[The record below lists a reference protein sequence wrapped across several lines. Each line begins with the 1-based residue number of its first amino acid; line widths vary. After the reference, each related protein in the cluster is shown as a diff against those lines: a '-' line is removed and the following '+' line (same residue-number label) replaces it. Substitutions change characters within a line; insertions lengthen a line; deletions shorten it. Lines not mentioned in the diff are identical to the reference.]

1 MEKRKSLV
9 WIKKVGITAS
19 LFICAGAAQ
28 SQALT
33 SMPELSPVKMIILFL
48 LDAYGLW
55 KILACVKNV
64 LDHLADSSKG
74 DPSAKERVWGSV
86 LAIIGILMVGV
97 VLNVVI
103 LKAGEF
109 GARPVSS
116 VLSGN

>member
-1 MEKRKSLV
+1 MKNFTKHLRA
-9 WIKKVGITAS
+9 IGTAIVP
-19 LFICAGAAQ
+19 LLAAGRCY

-55 KILACVKNV
+55 KIIQCVKNAI
-64 LDHLADSSKG
+64 DHLADSSKG
-74 DPSAKERVWGSV
+74 DTTAKDRVWGSV
-86 LAIIGILMVGV
+86 LSIIGILMTGV
-97 VLNVVI
+97 ILNVLI

>member
-1 MEKRKSLV
+1 MKAV
-9 WIKKVGITAS
+9 WIS
-19 LFICAGAAQ
+19 AGLYMYAGEARP
-28 SQALT
+28 QALS
-33 SMPELSPVKMIILFL
+33 SMPELSPLKTIILFL

-55 KILACVKNV
+55 KILMCVKNV

-74 DPSAKERVWGSV
+74 DMTAKDRVWGSV
-86 LAIIGILMVGV
+86 LAIVGILMAGV

>member
-1 MEKRKSLV
+1 MRKRNKLI
-9 WIKKVGITAS
+9 WIKKVGITGW
-19 LFICAGAAQ
+19 LFIIAGAAH

-33 SMPELSPVKMIILFL
+33 NMPELSPVKLIILFL

-55 KILACVKNV
+55 KILQCVKNV

-103 LKAGEF
+103 FKAGEF

>member
-1 MEKRKSLV
+1 MKSL
-9 WIKKVGITAS
+9 KKHLRTFGTVVIPFLATGR
-19 LFICAGAAQ
+19 CY

-55 KILACVKNV
+55 KIIQCVKNAI
-64 LDHLADSSKG
+64 DHLADSSKG
-74 DPSAKERVWGSV
+74 DTTAKDRVWGSV
-86 LAIIGILMVGV
+86 LSIIGILMTGV
-97 VLNVVI
+97 ILNVLI
-103 LKAGEF
+103 MKAGEF

>member
-1 MEKRKSLV
+1 MQKRI
-9 WIKKVGITAS
+9 IKNSVKGIFLFWVVGSAS
-19 LFICAGAAQ
+19 A
-28 SQALT
+28 QALT
-33 SMPELSPVKMIILFL
+33 SLPELSPIKMLILTV

-55 KILACVKNV
+55 KIIQCVKNAI
-64 LDHLADSSKG
+64 DHLADSSKG
-74 DPSAKERVWGSV
+74 DVTAKDRIWGSV

-97 VLNVVI
+97 VLNYLI

>member
-1 MEKRKSLV
+1 MRNLRKHLWV
-9 WIKKVGITAS
+9 I
-19 LFICAGAAQ
+19 GAAVTPFLAAGKCY

-55 KILACVKNV
+55 KIIQCVKNAI
-64 LDHLADSSKG
+64 DHLADSSKG
-74 DPSAKERVWGSV
+74 DTTAKDRVWGSV
-86 LAIIGILMVGV
+86 LSIIGILMTGV
-97 VLNVVI
+97 ILNVLI

>member
-1 MEKRKSLV
+1 MWKAVFLV
-9 WIKKVGITAS
+9 LVAERA
-19 LFICAGAAQ
+19 FA
-28 SQALT
+28 QALT
-33 SMPELSPVKMIILFL
+33 SLPELSPVKLLILSV

-55 KILACVKNV
+55 KIIQCVKNAI
-64 LDHLADSSKG
+64 DHLADSSKG
-74 DPSAKERVWGSV
+74 DTTAKDRIWGSV

-97 VLNVVI
+97 VLNYLI

>member
-1 MEKRKSLV
+1 MRKRKSLV
-9 WIKKVGITAS
+9 LIKMVGIS
-19 LFICAGAAQ
+19 VWLFICAGAAR

-33 SMPELSPVKMIILFL
+33 SMPELSPLKMLILFL

-55 KILACVKNV
+55 KILQCVKNV

-86 LAIIGILMVGV
+86 LAIVGILMVGV

-109 GARPVSS
+109 GAKPVSS

>member
-1 MEKRKSLV
+1 MRKRLV
-9 WIKKVGITAS
+9 WMKAFVMGLLI
-19 LFICAGAAQ
+19 FICSGEAH

-33 SMPELSPVKMIILFL
+33 SLPELSPVKMLILFL

-55 KILACVKNV
+55 KILQCVKNV

-74 DPSAKERVWGSV
+74 DTTAKDRVWGSV
-86 LAIIGILMVGV
+86 LSIVGILMVGV

-109 GARPVSS
+109 GAKPVSS

>member
-1 MEKRKSLV
+1 MGKRIRTIWMKAI
-9 WIKKVGITAS
+9 WISAG
-19 LFICAGAAQ
+19 LYLCAGDAR
-28 SQALT
+28 SQALS
-33 SMPELSPVKMIILFL
+33 SMPELSPLKMIILFL

-55 KILACVKNV
+55 KILA
-64 LDHLADSSKG
+64 DSSKG
-74 DPSAKERVWGSV
+74 DMTAKDRVWGSV
-86 LAIIGILMVGV
+86 LAIVGILMAGV

>member
-1 MEKRKSLV
+1 MNKEPVKRILRLGRKM
-9 WIKKVGITAS
+9 A
-19 LFICAGAAQ
+19 LFIVLTGQAH

-33 SMPELSPVKMIILFL
+33 SMPELSPVKTIILFL

-55 KILACVKNV
+55 KIIQCVKNAI
-64 LDHLADSSKG
+64 DHLADSSKG
-74 DPSAKERVWGSV
+74 DTTAKDRVWGSV
-86 LAIIGILMVGV
+86 MAIVGILMVGV
-97 VLNVVI
+97 VLNVLI